1 MTQSRAIAAGFLMLA
16 LAGCAGRP
24 SGNLVVVLA
33 PQPPGASTVDMLVA
47 TTRAEVAEPAGVMF
61 GGERGRG
68 LAFADIAVSIPP
80 DAVRK
85 IGDVQWPSHPPGDP
99 AHDFVTVRADELD
112 LKQAVDAFDDRL
124 RRLKPADRHVL
135 VFVHG
140 YNTRFEEAVY
150 KFAQI
155 AHDAGA
161 PVVPVLF
168 TWPSRGQLFDYVY
181 DRESA
186 TYSRD
191 GLETLLQAM
200 AKDPNVTGISVLA
213 HSMGNFVTVEA
224 LRQMTIRNRGLS
236 PKIKDIMLASP
247 DIDFDV
253 FRRQI
258 AEIEASD
265 KSPPVTVF
273 VSDDDKALAASSIV
287 AGNEPRLGEIDPHA
301 EPYRSNSR
309 TGACERD
316 RSHLD
321 QVGRRDR
328 PWKVRAK
335 RGRDGYR
342 PPPVRGSDAQRR
354 QGDARRTHRRRRARG
369 RRHVRQG
376 GDARRFRAGRPHRSE
391 YSRDP
396 GRPGGL
402 AREVG
407 EGDDRF
413 ARRRLDVR
421 EGLQGAGDV
430 RRERGRR
437 DVGLERTNRLQA
449 GGACGGEVIA
459 DDLGEGRG
467 LDGQGALRHHAAR
480 STPNSGVLS
489 GRPSFAE

>member
-301 EPYRSNSR
+301 EPYRSILEQARVNVIDLTSIKSDDAIAHGKFAQSEVV
-309 TGACERD
+309 TD
-316 RSHLD
+316 I
-321 QVGRRDR
+321 GRRLSAGQTLND
-328 PWKVRAK
+328 AK
-335 RGRDGYR
+335 ATLGERI
-342 PPPVRGSDAQRR
+342 
-354 QGDARRTHRRRRARG
+354 
-369 RRHVRQG
+369 G
-376 GDARRFRAGRPHRSE
+376 GVA
-391 YSRDP
+391 
-396 GRPGGL
+396 
-402 AREVG
+402 
-407 EGDDRF
+407 
-413 ARRRLDVR
+413 
-421 EGLQGAGDV
+421 QGAAATFGKAATLAVSAPVALIDPNT
-430 RRERGRR
+430 RETLEDQAVSLGRSAK
-437 DVGLERTNRLQA
+437 ET
-449 GGACGGEVIA
+449 IA
-459 DDLGEGRG
+459 SPVAALMSGRG
-467 LDGQGALRHHAAR
+467 CKEPETSDESADAETSGSSEQTGCKPAGPVAAR
-480 STPNSGVLS
+480 
-489 GRPSFAE
+489 